1 MDRSTNSTAGPAQAT
16 VTVLGLGNIL
26 MGDEGAGVRALD
38 ALRERYEFPESVRF
52 LDGGTLGLDLIFY
65 LEDTEKLLVIDAID
79 SGAPPGT
86 IKILEGPEIPSVL
99 AGKFSVHQI
108 GLQDLFFALDIMEK
122 RPSHACLV
130 GVVPKVV
137 DLGLEL
143 SPEVKKALPGV
154 SDAVVGRLGGW
165 GISVKEKAGFN
176 SSGKRA
182 SGKRAASGR
191 RTSWE
196 NKRG

>member
-65 LEDTEKLLVIDAID
+65 LEGTEKLLVIDAVV
-79 SGAPPGT
+79 SGAAPGT
-86 IKILEGPEIPSVL
+86 IKILDGPEIPSVL

-122 RPSHACLV
+122 RPSHSCLV
-130 GVVPKVV
+130 GIEPKVI
-137 DLGLEL
+137 DLSLEL
-143 SPEVKKALPGV
+143 SPEIEDALPGLA
-154 SDAVVGRLGGW
+154 DAVVGRLDGW
-165 GISVKEKAGFN
+165 GVSVRGKAGF
-176 SSGKRA
+176 SSNEQRANGKIER
-182 SGKRAASGR
+182 SEIK
-191 RTSWE
+191 
-196 NKRG
+196 